1 MGIDL
6 QRLRDP
12 QLLGVAHGVTNILG
26 GAWPLAS
33 MRTFE
38 WIFGRK
44 VDHWLVRT
52 VACLLVANGTT
63 QVLAARAG
71 DVRAARWV
79 GIGTATSLGLIDAVY
94 VPRGRIRW
102 TYGVDG
108 IVEAGWVALWAA
120 ARMPDDVT
128 RSSAPEARSVA

>member
-1 MGIDL
+1 MGL
-6 QRLRDP
+6 SVQRLRDP
-12 QLLGVAHGVTNILG
+12 QALAVAQGVSNILG
-26 GAWPLAS
+26 GAWPLVS

-71 DVRAARWV
+71 DVRSARWV
-79 GIGTATSLGLIDAVY
+79 GIGTAASLGIIDAVY
-94 VPRGRIRW
+94 VPKGRIRW
-102 TYGVDG
+102 TYGLDAVM
-108 IVEAGWVALWAA
+108 EAGWIVLWAT
-120 ARMPDDVT
+120 ARMPEDVT
-128 RSSAPEARSVA
+128 RSSEAEARSAA

>member
-1 MGIDL
+1 MAL
-6 QRLRDP
+6 NVQRLRDP
-12 QLLGVAHGVTNILG
+12 QVLGLVQGVTNIVG

-52 VACLLVANGTT
+52 VACLLVANGTA
-63 QVLAARAG
+63 QVLAVRSG
-71 DVRAARWV
+71 DVRAARRV
-79 GIGTATSLGLIDAVY
+79 GIGTAASLGIIDAVY

-108 IVEAGWVALWAA
+108 IVEGAWIALWAA
-120 ARMPDDVT
+120 ARMPAEVT
-128 RSSAPEARSVA
+128 RSSEPEVRSAA